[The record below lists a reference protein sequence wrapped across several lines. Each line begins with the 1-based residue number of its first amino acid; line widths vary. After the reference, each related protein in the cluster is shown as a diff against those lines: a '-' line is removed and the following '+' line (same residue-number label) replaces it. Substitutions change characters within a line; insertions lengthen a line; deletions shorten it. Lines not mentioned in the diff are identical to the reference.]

1 MERAIDECIRER
13 ILAKFLTRNRNE
25 VISMSIFKYDKE
37 LEEKKLRQ
45 AEFEAG
51 RETGF
56 AEGETSGIS
65 KGKEIGFQSAASNCQ
80 TYAAIQEIFT

>member
-1 MERAIDECIRER
+1 
-13 ILAKFLTRNRNE
+13 
-25 VISMSIFKYDKE
+25 MSIFKYDKE